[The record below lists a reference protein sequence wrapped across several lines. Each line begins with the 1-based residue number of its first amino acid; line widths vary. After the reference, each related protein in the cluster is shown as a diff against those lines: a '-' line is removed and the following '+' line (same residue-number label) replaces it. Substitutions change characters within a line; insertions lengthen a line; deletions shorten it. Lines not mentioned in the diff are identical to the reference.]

1 MRFEAVWEAK
11 FALRRPT
18 TLICRCVSRLQCLQM
33 AWCIQKKSFWKGV
46 MEPVAKAIGFC
57 SEHLRIFVLQ
67 KVCDLLVDFVEG
79 VFHRV

>member
-1 MRFEAVWEAK
+1 
-11 FALRRPT
+11 
-18 TLICRCVSRLQCLQM
+18 
-33 AWCIQKKSFWKGV
+33 
-46 MEPVAKAIGFC
+46 MEPVAKAIGLC